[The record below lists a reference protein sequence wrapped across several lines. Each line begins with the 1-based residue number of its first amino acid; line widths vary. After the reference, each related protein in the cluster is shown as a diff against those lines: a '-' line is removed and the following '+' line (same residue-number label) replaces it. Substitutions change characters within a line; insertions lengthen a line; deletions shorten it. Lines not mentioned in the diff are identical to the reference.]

1 MLEAI
6 LTIGGVCA
14 LMVISQLSP
23 GPDVIFVFRTALSR
37 GFKGGAAVSLGI
49 NLGFLIQCI
58 IACTL
63 GAWVMEQEWSRW
75 LVIAAAC
82 WLLHLAW
89 KIFPHDWKHGKD
101 VLGKAGEQRD
111 SLCSLVGQG
120 FLCNVLNPKCM
131 LFILGLT
138 LQPIS
143 QYGSL
148 YGWFSPALVAGLFV
162 ASLAGWWLWSALLQ
176 IHFLRS
182 FYLLHTK
189 GIDAAFALLLAFFAL
204 WILFR

>member
-23 GPDVIFVFRTALSR
+23 GPDVIFVFRTALSQ

-49 NLGFLIQCI
+49 NLGFLIQSV

-75 LVIAAAC
+75 LVMAAAC
-82 WLLHLAW
+82 WLLFLAW
-89 KIFPHDWKHGKD
+89 KIFPRDWKQGKE
-101 VLGKAGEQRD
+101 VLGKAEEPRD

-138 LQPIS
+138 LKPIS

-148 YGWFSPALVAGLFV
+148 YGWFSPVLVAGLFA

-176 IHFLRS
+176 IHLLRS
-182 FYLLHTK
+182 FYLRHTK
-189 GIDAAFALLLAFFAL
+189 GIDAGFALLLAFFAL